1 MIRTIIDIPPSLMK
15 LNASDLEIN
24 VRGRSGGTSSTGV
37 DHVIYGSQPRWE
49 GKVSLLLPRKQDV
62 LSWRALYSKI
72 KGRVNLFRFRIVDPH
87 GPQIQGET
95 GLISQSNNNPTVPHS
110 DDAYFSDGSG
120 YAYEPTLS
128 LSSVLAVG
136 TTQITIDASP
146 IGDALQVGHYFSI
159 DDWTYRVVGM
169 YGTESAREYH
179 FEPPLRRAAS
189 SGSSMKI
196 WAEIIAGFEIDLPA
210 NPALVVGDVVRTE
223 FKILEWINRP

>member
-1 MIRTIIDIPPSLMK
+1 MK
-15 LNASDLEIN
+15 LDASDLEIN

-49 GKVSLLLPRKQDV
+49 GKVSLLLPYKSDI
-62 LSWRALYSKI
+62 LAWRALYSKI

-87 GPQIQGET
+87 GPQIQGAT
-95 GLISQSNNNPTVPHS
+95 SLISPETNIPSVPHS
-110 DDAYFSDGSG
+110 DDSTFSDGAG

-128 LSSVLAVG
+128 LSSALSVG
-136 TTQITIDASP
+136 ATSLTVDASP

-179 FEPPLRRAAS
+179 FEPPLRRAAA

-196 WAEIIAGFEIDLPA
+196 WAEIIAGFETDLAA
-210 NPALVVGDVVRTE
+210 NPALVTGDIVRTE

>member
-15 LNASDLEIN
+15 LDASDLEIN

-49 GKVSLLLPRKQDV
+49 GKVSLLLPTKNDV

-87 GPQIQGET
+87 GPQIQGAID
-95 GLISQSNNNPTVPHS
+95 LIGPSTNSGAVPHS
-110 DDAYFSDGSG
+110 DNAYFSDGSG
-120 YAYEPTLS
+120 YAYEPS
-128 LSSVLAVG
+128 LAIDNSLAVG
-136 TTQITIDASP
+136 ATQLTVDASA

-179 FEPPLRRAAS
+179 FEPPLRRAAY
-189 SGSSMKI
+189 SGSSIKI
-196 WAEIIAGFEIDLPA
+196 WAEIIAGFETDLPA
-210 NPALVVGDVVRTE
+210 NPALVAGDIVRTE